1 MGIYVCFDDS
11 DSDPTYSAAS
21 AAYLVEGDS
30 ANGENP
36 CSFANAKRTVS
47 VLPNNLPEI
56 EEYAEFMGWTV
67 GIDTDGTVVLY
78 TNIKK

>member
-1 MGIYVCFDDS
+1 MGLYICFDDS

-30 ANGENP
+30 TNGENP
-36 CSFANAKRTVS
+36 CSFENAKRTVS
-47 VLPNNLPEI
+47 VLPNNLTEI
-56 EEYAEFMGWTV
+56 EEYAEIMGWNV
-67 GIDTDGTVVLY
+67 GIDADGTVVLY